1 MFMMWGEERSEEKIR
16 RRKRG
21 SGMAKG
27 QKLKIKINPKN
38 KTVARL
44 PVGGL

>member
-1 MFMMWGEERSEEKIR
+1 MCGEERSEEKIR

-27 QKLKIKINPKN
+27 QKIKIKPKIKHVEHDIVINIYMP
-38 KTVARL
+38 
-44 PVGGL
+44 